1 MIVQTGADAAL
12 EYIQRGWSVVPIP
25 YRSKNPG
32 FTGWQKVRIT
42 QEELGKYFDRS
53 RQNVGV
59 LMGEPSGWLI
69 DIDLDNPRAV
79 ELAKEYLPRTDAK
92 FGRDSKPRS
101 HWIYR
106 VSSPMETQKFRSKSA
121 GMLVEIRSTGAQ
133 TVFPPS
139 VHESGEQI
147 DWDRDNAEPAV
158 VDPEELRQCV
168 ERLANAV
175 FEELGETPP
184 PPEED
189 LPPNTEQSTP
199 KATLDI
205 DMAKR
210 ASLCLAAMLRIGVT
224 DKGDGSHRLFAAAC
238 RTVEFDLDDTTA
250 LATIQNYARE
260 KPFPK
265 DWTDEEILQR
275 IRDAERKCHR
285 GQALE
290 VDQEGYVPLGNR
302 DPVTGRVVLSPKRTI
317 PTAEAYVQEFHSHP
331 DGRTIHFYASQLV
344 VWRDNRYVQVE
355 DYEVKK
361 RLQNWLHGALR
372 YVRSRGKEQLELIDF
387 ESNPNTV
394 NAALE
399 SLRGHVHLPDTVA
412 SPSWLGRPPNDVD
425 VEDVLPC
432 RTTLLHLPTMERLPP
447 TPRFFTLNALDVD
460 PDPLAPEPKNWYQFL
475 HQLFDGDCESHDLL
489 QEWFGYCLTADTSLQ
504 KILLMVGPKR
514 SGKGTIA
521 RVLRRLVGECNVS
534 GPTTSSLAGNF
545 GLQPLIGKSLAI
557 VSDARFHGENVSTV
571 VERLLCIS
579 GEDALT
585 IDRKHMPSLT
595 TKLNTRF
602 MFLSNEFPRLN
613 DSSGALAGRFM
624 ILRFHHSFF
633 GKEDPRLTERLLA
646 ELPGILNWAIEGW
659 QRLHERGHFV
669 MPSAVEDVVQ
679 EIEDLSSPVAAF
691 VRNRCIVGPGYRI
704 STNSLYDAWKQWC
717 DDEGRQLVSTKQ
729 TFGRDLAAAAPGV
742 TRRRGTTEN
751 FYEGIS
757 RMGGI

>member
-1 MIVQTGADAAL
+1 MIVQTGAEVAL

-32 FTGWQKVRIT
+32 FTGWQKVRIG
-42 QEELGKYFDRS
+42 EVDVGKYFNRG

-69 DIDLDNPRAV
+69 DIDLDHPRAV
-79 ELAKEYLPRTDAK
+79 ELAEEYLPPTDSK
-92 FGRDSKPRS
+92 FGRASKPRS

-106 VSSPMETQKFRSKSA
+106 ISAPMETQKFRSKSA

-147 DWDRDNAEPAV
+147 DWDQEGAEPAV
-158 VDPEELRQCV
+158 VDPDELRECV
-168 ERLANAV
+168 QRLANAV
-175 FEELGETPP
+175 FTSIGETPP
-184 PPEED
+184 SSEEA
-189 LPPNTEQSTP
+189 LPPKTEQSTP

-210 ASLCLAAMLRIGVT
+210 ASLCLAAMLRIGLS
-224 DKGDGSHRLFAAAC
+224 DKSDGSYRLFVAAC
-238 RTVEFDLDDTTA
+238 RTVEYDLDDTTA
-250 LATIQNYARE
+250 LSTIQEYARE
-260 KPFPK
+260 TPFPK
-265 DWTDEEILQR
+265 DWSDEEILQR
-275 IRDAERKCHR
+275 IRDAERKCQR

-317 PTAEAYVQEFHSHP
+317 PTAEAYVREFHSHP
-331 DGRTIHFYASQLV
+331 KGRRLHYYAGQLLD
-344 VWRDNRYVQVE
+344 WRDNRYVQVE

-372 YVRSRGKEQLELIDF
+372 YVRNRGREELELVDF

-412 SPSWLGRPPNDVD
+412 SPSWLGKPPNDVD
-425 VEDVLPC
+425 VKDVLPC
-432 RTTLLHLPTMERLPP
+432 RTTLLHLPTMERLSP
-447 TPRFFTLNALDVD
+447 TPSFFTLNALDID
-460 PDPLAPEPKNWYQFL
+460 PDPSAPVPATWFQFL

-521 RVLRRLVGECNVS
+521 RVLRRLVGEGNVS

-595 TKLNTRF
+595 AKLNTRF

-646 ELPGILNWAIEGW
+646 ELPGILNWAIDGW

-691 VRNRCIVGPGYRI
+691 VRDRCVVGPGYRV
-704 STNSLYDAWKQWC
+704 STNSLYDSWKQWC
-717 DDEGRQLVSTKQ
+717 EDEGRQLVSTKQ

-757 RMGGI
+757 QKGGI